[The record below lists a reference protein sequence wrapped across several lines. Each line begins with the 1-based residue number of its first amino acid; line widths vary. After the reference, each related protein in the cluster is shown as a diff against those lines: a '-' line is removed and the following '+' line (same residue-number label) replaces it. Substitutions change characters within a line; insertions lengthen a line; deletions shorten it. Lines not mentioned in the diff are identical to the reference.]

1 MKPTAR
7 IDTPRRPGQDPAGL
21 KSSGFGNS
29 GLRDPWW
36 RSGSGGDPSGSAE
49 DTYELWHYH
58 ATDKAV
64 KRILEETK
72 ITVGDKYAFVVPDY
86 VGSIAEKTVSVV
98 RQEGGSAHL
107 ENRTF
112 EGGGIDKN
120 HKVAVVE
127 SETDRETVE
136 GFVDQVVSDA
146 KLGDYGSDLSDA
158 GLDIIFD
165 EIRSGKSRPETDLIL
180 KNEFSPYPS
189 YYIRRNDPCIQWKQ
203 VRDSGGNGGD
213 GGAFPVLEVRNQ
225 SKDGEA
231 RVLAQTAG
239 SDALLG
245 RMGKKITLGIV
256 ENGQPKGAAYFEVPD
271 RLSATQRPSQGKTIV
286 FTSSPVPAPLVEAAR
301 AGTLV
306 ALPKKAGGAVRP
318 SEVPTGG
325 NGSGGSG
332 GNGGNG
338 TGGNGNWTGGGGG
351 AGNGRL
357 LAGMNRSSAVILGAS
372 ALSATIILA
381 AEA

>member
-1 MKPTAR
+1 MNPTAR
-7 IDTPRRPGQDPAGL
+7 LDTPRRPGHSSTGL
-21 KSSGFGNS
+21 TGS
-29 GLRDPWW
+29 GLQDPWW
-36 RSGSGGDPSGSAE
+36 RSDSDGNPSGSAE

-72 ITVGDKYAFVVPDY
+72 ISVADKYAFVVPDY
-86 VGSIAEKTVSVV
+86 VGSIAQKTVDVV

-112 EGGGIDKN
+112 EEGGIDKN

-127 SETDRETVE
+127 SETDRETAQ

-165 EIRSGKSRPETDLIL
+165 EIRAGKRRPETDLIL

-203 VRDSGGNGGD
+203 VRESSGENGGD
-213 GGAFPVLEVRNQ
+213 GGAFPVLEVQNQ
-225 SKDGEA
+225 SRNGEA
-231 RVLAQTAG
+231 RIVAQTGG

-271 RLSATQRPSQGKTIV
+271 RLSATQRPSQDKTIV

-318 SEVPTGG
+318 SEVPTSG

-332 GNGGNG
+332 GGGAGGPGGNG
-338 TGGNGNWTGGGGG
+338 TWAGGGGG